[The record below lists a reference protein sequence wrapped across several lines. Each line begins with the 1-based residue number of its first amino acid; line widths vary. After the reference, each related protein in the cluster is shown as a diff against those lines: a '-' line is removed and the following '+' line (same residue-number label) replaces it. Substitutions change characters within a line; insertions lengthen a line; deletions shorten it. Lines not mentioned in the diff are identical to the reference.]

1 MEEHP
6 IAKLMDQAM
15 QNIKQ
20 MVDVNTIVGDAVE
33 TKDGSVII
41 PISKVNFGFAAGG
54 AQYDLEEEEK
64 SQDSKQGQSQDANFG
79 GGSGAGVML
88 QPMAFLV
95 VKQDQVRMM
104 SVNDNATLDKLLNL
118 APELIDQ
125 LKKKGAPNTNNYN
138 QTSSQPQQPQQ

>member
-54 AQYDLEEEEK
+54 AQYDLEEQENNQE
-64 SQDSKQGQSQDANFG
+64 QSQDANFG

-88 QPMAFLV
+88 QPMAFLI

-125 LKKKGAPNTNNYN
+125 LKKRNKSESSSNNYN
-138 QTSSQPQQPQQ
+138 VNTPPPQ

>member
-15 QNIKQ
+15 QNIKD

-54 AQYDLEEEEK
+54 AQYNLEEQGNK
-64 SQDSKQGQSQDANFG
+64 NNQQDDSNFG

-88 QPMAFLV
+88 QPMAFLI
-95 VKQDQVRMM
+95 VKEDQVRMM

-125 LKKKGAPNTNNYN
+125 LKNKANMSNTTDYN
-138 QTSSQPQQPQQ
+138 SQSTQ

>member
-54 AQYDLEEEEK
+54 AQYDLEE
-64 SQDSKQGQSQDANFG
+64 QDAKQEQNQDANFG

-95 VKQDQVRMM
+95 VKQNQVRMM

>member
-54 AQYDLEEEEK
+54 AQYDLEE
-64 SQDSKQGQSQDANFG
+64 QGAKQEHNQDANFG

-95 VKQDQVRMM
+95 VKQNQVRMM

-125 LKKKGAPNTNNYN
+125 LKKKETPNSNAGHYN
-138 QTSSQPQQPQQ
+138 QTSNPQPPPQ

>member
-15 QNIKQ
+15 QNIKG

-33 TKDGSVII
+33 TKDGTVII
-41 PISKVNFGFAAGG
+41 PISEVNFGFAAGG
-54 AQYDLEEEEK
+54 AQYDLDENKDTQEK
-64 SQDSKQGQSQDANFG
+64 SPESNFG

-95 VKQDQVRMM
+95 VKENQVRMM
-104 SVNDNATLDKLLNL
+104 SINDNATLDKLLNL

-125 LKKKGAPNTNNYN
+125 LKDKGQSRTDFVNTVKNNN
-138 QTSSQPQQPQQ
+138 PQNNNPQ

>member
-6 IAKLMDQAM
+6 IAELMDKAM
-15 QNIKQ
+15 QNIKE

-33 TKDGSVII
+33 TKDGAVII

-54 AQYDLEEEEK
+54 AQYNLEE
-64 SQDSKQGQSQDANFG
+64 QDRNSTSDDDSNFG

-88 QPMAFLV
+88 QPIAFLV
-95 VKQDQVRMM
+95 VKQNQVRMM
-104 SVNDNATLDKLLNL
+104 SVKDNVTLDKLLNL

-125 LKKKGAPNTNNYN
+125 LKNKVVQENPAQSN
-138 QTSSQPQQPQQ
+138 SQPMQ

>member
-54 AQYDLEEEEK
+54 AQYDLEEERTA
-64 SQDSKQGQSQDANFG
+64 KQEQNQDANFG

-95 VKQDQVRMM
+95 VKQNQVRMM

-118 APELIDQ
+118 APELIEQ
-125 LKKKGAPNTNNYN
+125 LKKKETSNSNVGNYN
-138 QTSSQPQQPQQ
+138 QSANQQQPPPQ